1 MTSAAANQPS
11 YPTDEFVEWV
21 TSQYANIFPWANA
34 EQLRRVE
41 ANQRLMRGRDRI
53 AADFTDFLADFG
65 ITPARYVIARLL
77 FLAPD
82 HRLPLVEISKQ
93 LRVTTPNITKQVDWL
108 AGHGWVVRVP
118 HATDRRVV
126 YAQLTP
132 EGERQLTTL
141 FPAVLRHT
149 EQAWAALEPAEIEQF
164 IGLLKK
170 LMNAQH

>member
-1 MTSAAANQPS
+1 MSSAATNESTYPS
-11 YPTDEFVEWV
+11 DEFVDWV
-21 TSQYANIFPWANA
+21 TSQYARIFPWAHHD
-34 EQLRRVE
+34 ELRKVE
-41 ANQRLMRGRDRI
+41 ANQRLMRARDRI
-53 AADFTDFLADFG
+53 AGNFTDFLADFN

-77 FLAPD
+77 FLAPE

-108 AGHGWVVRVP
+108 ANHGWVVRVP

-149 EQAWAALEPAEIEQF
+149 DQAWAGLEPAEVEQF

-170 LMNAQH
+170 LISGQR